1 MERTKKA
8 VELITWKKL
17 GGGSVYLKNRIIKP
31 GQVFQAT
38 VDEIPV
44 GARDVIVPVDA
55 VEMKKADP
63 KAEVLEK
70 ADLEYFLNK
79 RSAGYYD
86 VVDAEGKVQ
95 NEKALREGPAKE
107 LIETLMG

>member
-1 MERTKKA
+1 M
-8 VELITWKKL
+8 
-17 GGGSVYLKNRIIKP
+17 KNRIIKP
-31 GQVFQAT
+31 GQIFQAKLE
-38 VDEIPV
+38 DIPV

-55 VEMKKADP
+55 TEM
-63 KAEVLEK
+63 EK
-70 ADLEYFLNK
+70 AVPKEDRVEAATPEYFLQK

-107 LIETLMG
+107 LIETLKG